1 MENSEFDRKRHWESV
16 FGNKTAQQTSWYQKE
31 PRLSLLMVVN
41 AKLDRDA
48 ALIDVGGGASVL
60 VDHLL
65 GLGYR
70 DLTVLDISR
79 AALDQAIERLGDRA
93 PQVNWIEA
101 DITSYIPDRKFDFWH
116 DRAAFHF
123 LTAKEDRLRYVQ
135 ALRKALAPGGQA
147 VIAAFPVARLGRPL
161 PPALSASLRLRALV
175 FAGLMSRGAA
185 FRRRPS
191 GYGAMPLR
199 IRGAIL
205 LPRQGHTK
213 LAGGASHRV
222 LAWKEPVPRQGHR
235 KPPPCRRPTP

>member
-147 VIAAFPVARLGRPL
+147 VIAAFAPRGPVKCSGLEIVRYDAARLGEEL
-161 PPALSASLRLRALV
+161 GSEFILEEQEEELHVTPANREQLFNFFR
-175 FAGLMSRGAA
+175 
-185 FRRRPS
+185 FRR
-191 GYGAMPLR
+191 
-199 IRGAIL
+199 
-205 LPRQGHTK
+205 T
-213 LAGGASHRV
+213 
-222 LAWKEPVPRQGHR
+222 
-235 KPPPCRRPTP
+235 